1 VWGAL
6 AYTVHSAIFF
16 RVCHVEGIKDIVY
29 IVVIGGGA
37 IVGIIRSIM
46 RIRDNIRTHS
56 EKLKSHEERIGRL
69 EDQNCITDR
78 KLDILHANV
87 VRLLEKFKIEP
98 VQDLFE
104 SRSVLYEKKSKNR
117 DFE

>member
-1 VWGAL
+1 M
-6 AYTVHSAIFF
+6 
-16 RVCHVEGIKDIVY
+16 EGIKDIVY
-29 IVVIGGGA
+29 VIVIGGGA
-37 IVGIIRSIM
+37 LIAIVRSIM
-46 RIRDNIRTHS
+46 RIRDNIRTHGQ
-56 EKLKSHEERIGRL
+56 KLADHEERINRL

-104 SRSVLYEKKSKNR
+104 SRSMLYEKKSKNR
-117 DFE
+117 DSER